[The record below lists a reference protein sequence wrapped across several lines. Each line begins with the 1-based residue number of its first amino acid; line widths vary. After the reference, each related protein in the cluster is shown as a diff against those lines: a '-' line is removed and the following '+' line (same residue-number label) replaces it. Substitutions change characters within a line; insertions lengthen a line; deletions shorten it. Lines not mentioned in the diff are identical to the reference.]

1 MNGILNR
8 IFVFIDLPAY
18 VSGAFHRLGQG
29 GDNEGMLFPLFE
41 PLKPIRFLLP
51 VKKDTGLEREGELN
65 KWNWEGASYLH
76 ARGALG
82 K

>member
-8 IFVFIDLPAY
+8 IFVFIGLPAMS
-18 VSGAFHRLGQG
+18 VGISQTGRG
-29 GDNEGMLFPLFE
+29 GDNEVSVFPLFE

-51 VKKDTGLEREGELN
+51 VKKDYRLEREESLTNGT
-65 KWNWEGASYLH
+65 GRSHILH